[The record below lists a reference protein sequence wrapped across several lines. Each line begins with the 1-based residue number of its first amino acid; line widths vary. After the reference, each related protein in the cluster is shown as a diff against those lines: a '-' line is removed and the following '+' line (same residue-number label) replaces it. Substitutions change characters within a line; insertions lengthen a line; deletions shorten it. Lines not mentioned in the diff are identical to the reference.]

1 GGVDALVLVARV
13 AAGSGHVDLAR
24 TVVRVRRLQV
34 GITGGRDRHHA
45 GQFGRNVQAGV
56 GDRPVGD
63 RRRVVRAG
71 AVRGLVCQVVVRV
84 ARRGHAQHALIA
96 RVLHRTLHAF
106 QDGGLILVVRAGE
119 LPRVDVVAVVGD
131 VELLVTGE
139 HERADGVLREEQAGG
154 FLGDAHRRDLH
165 PRRHTD
171 DTLAVLGRRDRARHV
186 RAVRAGVPP
195 RALAVVQLA
204 VGARG
209 GLARVEVV
217 LQLRVLVVHAGVQH
231 ADRDVRRTGGD
242 LPRLVRADLFH
253 VPLHRLVLAGLLL
266 RGSLRDLRV
275 VGLLGDIR
283 GARGADGLHPG
294 GPAYG
299 VGE

>member
-1 GGVDALVLVARV
+1 
-13 AAGSGHVDLAR
+13 
-24 TVVRVRRLQV
+24 
-34 GITGGRDRHHA
+34 
-45 GQFGRNVQAGV
+45 
-56 GDRPVGD
+56 
-63 RRRVVRAG
+63 
-71 AVRGLVCQVVVRV
+71 
-84 ARRGHAQHALIA
+84 
-96 RVLHRTLHAF
+96 
-106 QDGGLILVVRAGE
+106 
-119 LPRVDVVAVVGD
+119 
-131 VELLVTGE
+131 
-139 HERADGVLREEQAGG
+139 
-154 FLGDAHRRDLH
+154 LH

-204 VGARG
+204 VGARR
-209 GLARVEVV
+209 GLARVGVV

-231 ADRDVRRTGGD
+231 AYRDVRRTGGD
-242 LPRLVRADLFH
+242 LPRLVRADLYH
-253 VPLHRLVLAGLLL
+253 VPLHRTAVAGLLL

-299 VGE
+299 VGELLALGVRDDHADLVVRGEHRAAVVDHRLLRRFDIGRVCQHEVR